1 MSSARFRIAAR
12 LVAVAALAGLTAG
25 CFQPM
30 YGEHADG
37 TPALR
42 DKLMGIE
49 LPPVDKPNA
58 SPEARIGVG
67 IRNALAFK
75 LYGTATGTAPT
86 HKLVLKF
93 QTSRSSLIVSQTTG
107 LPTTEN
113 VGIDAQYNLVE
124 LATNKSVMTGTTFA
138 RTSYDI
144 PGSYQRFARQRAF
157 NDAEDRAAEQ
167 IAENIK
173 TRLAAY
179 FTAGT

>member
-1 MSSARFRIAAR
+1 
-12 LVAVAALAGLTAG
+12 
-25 CFQPM
+25 
-30 YGEHADG
+30 
-37 TPALR
+37 
-42 DKLMGIE
+42 
-49 LPPVDKPNA
+49 
-58 SPEARIGVG
+58 
-67 IRNALAFK
+67 
-75 LYGTATGTAPT
+75 
-86 HKLVLKF
+86 
-93 QTSRSSLIVSQTTG
+93 G

-144 PGSYQRFARQRAF
+144 PGSYQRFSRQRAF
-157 NDAEDRAAEQ
+157 RDAEDRAAEQ